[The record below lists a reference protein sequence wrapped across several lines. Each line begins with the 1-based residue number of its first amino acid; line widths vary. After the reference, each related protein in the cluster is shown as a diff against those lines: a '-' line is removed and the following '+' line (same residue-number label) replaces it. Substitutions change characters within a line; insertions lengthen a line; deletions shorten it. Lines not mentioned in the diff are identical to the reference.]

1 VVNNKK
7 IGVSICFEN
16 LFDIGTLNRVGDGD
30 TLISISNFAWFLG
43 SSAPAQHLQIARV
56 RAIELGRWVV
66 QA

>member
-30 TLISISNFAWFLG
+30 TLISISNFAWFLVV
-43 SSAPAQHLQIARV
+43 SSGTTFADSPGAQLN
-56 RAIELGRWVV
+56 
-66 QA
+66 